1 MLQQIKVYSRLW
13 QRIGLLEIWDRTTLF
28 LAIGIV
34 AILSFAF
41 DVVRLDNY
49 SLGWIPVNA
58 ISLGIAIV
66 IVVFGLRIAKSQNLA
81 LNERVFFNL
90 TIASIAMGTKNVVT
104 LMLCEFFGIQ
114 DSGSLPYRFFGGA
127 LIGVSFLI
135 LFSNLRGAKIERI
148 AIQNR
153 LLAKERALIDFR
165 ENITDIFANEQKALT
180 DRTAVEL
187 LPRLLLLQEKVSL
200 GKSGASITKELEQF
214 LRNDVRPLSNSLAK
228 EAASLQLAIPSN
240 VELKPVDLKVRI
252 NLARTIRP
260 FSTGLLVGISWTMLA
275 QFAIPQATILDISVA
290 TVIYQLLLLLIKFSV
305 RRFTNASVN
314 QALIFAAIP
323 GTIAATP
330 SYYLLYQIPND
341 LGRQT
346 LLPTFLVVGALA
358 SLLFILAD
366 VVDRGRA
373 VAEERLAQV
382 VNQFSRENKLFE
394 QKLWVAQHVW
404 YTLLHG
410 TVQSALTTAAIRAGG
425 KNQLTASDQEAIV
438 QDLNRAIVALRN
450 PQAKDVIFE
459 NSLLELQQTWSGI
472 CSVETK
478 VDPELLTALAGLADA
493 RIITNEVVK
502 EAVSNAVKHGGATQA
517 TINLSLSADREILV
531 NVSNNG
537 AAPRPGAGA
546 GIGTSIFDAVCL
558 NYELTRDTSSELTQ
572 FQARIPLA

>member
-1 MLQQIKVYSRLW
+1 
-13 QRIGLLEIWDRTTLF
+13 
-28 LAIGIV
+28 
-34 AILSFAF
+34 
-41 DVVRLDNY
+41 
-49 SLGWIPVNA
+49 
-58 ISLGIAIV
+58 
-66 IVVFGLRIAKSQNLA
+66 
-81 LNERVFFNL
+81 
-90 TIASIAMGTKNVVT
+90 
-104 LMLCEFFGIQ
+104 
-114 DSGSLPYRFFGGA
+114 
-127 LIGVSFLI
+127 
-135 LFSNLRGAKIERI
+135 
-148 AIQNR
+148 
-153 LLAKERALIDFR
+153 
-165 ENITDIFANEQKALT
+165 
-180 DRTAVEL
+180 
-187 LPRLLLLQEKVSL
+187 
-200 GKSGASITKELEQF
+200 
-214 LRNDVRPLSNSLAK
+214 
-228 EAASLQLAIPSN
+228 
-240 VELKPVDLKVRI
+240 
-252 NLARTIRP
+252 
-260 FSTGLLVGISWTMLA
+260 
-275 QFAIPQATILDISVA
+275 
-290 TVIYQLLLLLIKFSV
+290 
-305 RRFTNASVN
+305 
-314 QALIFAAIP
+314 
-323 GTIAATP
+323 
-330 SYYLLYQIPND
+330 
-341 LGRQT
+341 
-346 LLPTFLVVGALA
+346 
-358 SLLFILAD
+358 
-366 VVDRGRA
+366 
-373 VAEERLAQV
+373 

-493 RIITNEVVK
+493 RLITNEVVK

>member
-1 MLQQIKVYSRLW
+1 
-13 QRIGLLEIWDRTTLF
+13 
-28 LAIGIV
+28 
-34 AILSFAF
+34 
-41 DVVRLDNY
+41 
-49 SLGWIPVNA
+49 
-58 ISLGIAIV
+58 
-66 IVVFGLRIAKSQNLA
+66 
-81 LNERVFFNL
+81 
-90 TIASIAMGTKNVVT
+90 
-104 LMLCEFFGIQ
+104 
-114 DSGSLPYRFFGGA
+114 
-127 LIGVSFLI
+127 
-135 LFSNLRGAKIERI
+135 
-148 AIQNR
+148 
-153 LLAKERALIDFR
+153 
-165 ENITDIFANEQKALT
+165 
-180 DRTAVEL
+180 
-187 LPRLLLLQEKVSL
+187 
-200 GKSGASITKELEQF
+200 
-214 LRNDVRPLSNSLAK
+214 
-228 EAASLQLAIPSN
+228 
-240 VELKPVDLKVRI
+240 
-252 NLARTIRP
+252 
-260 FSTGLLVGISWTMLA
+260 
-275 QFAIPQATILDISVA
+275 
-290 TVIYQLLLLLIKFSV
+290 
-305 RRFTNASVN
+305 
-314 QALIFAAIP
+314 
-323 GTIAATP
+323 
-330 SYYLLYQIPND
+330 
-341 LGRQT
+341 
-346 LLPTFLVVGALA
+346 
-358 SLLFILAD
+358 LLFILAD

-459 NSLLELQQTWSGI
+459 KSLLELQQTWSGI

-478 VDPELLTALAGLADA
+478 VDPEVLTALAGLADA
-493 RIITNEVVK
+493 RLITNEVVK